1 MAEKW
6 RYRRND
12 RVTDTG
18 YKCDGGGE
26 EKAAETAREL
36 RDLKRKEFILR
47 SALIASIEDNELAWN
62 YILLWRCISALEC
75 IVILS
80 LLAIHFFS

>member
-1 MAEKW
+1 MTELQIPDISAMAEG
-6 RYRRND
+6 R
-12 RVTDTG
+12 
-18 YKCDGGGE
+18 
-26 EKAAETAREL
+26 KAAETAREL